1 MKSRLL
7 FANPS
12 KQNNENRLLILEAI
26 ERVMITG
33 NYILG
38 SEVLE
43 FEKEF
48 ADYVGMK
55 NCVGVNS
62 GTDALILSLR
72 ALDIGH
78 GDEVITP
85 SHTAVATVAAICA
98 TGARPVFIDVELNT
112 FTIIPELVELSITSK
127 TKAIIAVHLY
137 GHPCDMDK
145 LMDLSRRTGLYLLED
160 CAQAHGA
167 EWNGKKVGSFGIVSC
182 FSFYPT
188 KNLGAIG
195 DGGAIL
201 TNDKDLA
208 ERIRLIREYGW
219 DKDRSVLEISGVSR
233 LDEIQAA
240 ILRVKLRKLKE
251 SNQRRN
257 EIATLYK
264 NDINNP
270 EVILPTIITGAVH
283 SFHLFVIRTNIRAK
297 MITELNQL
305 EIFPGIHYKQPVHSQ
320 SAYLKYQPT
329 DVDSLENT
337 NRIAETVLS
346 LPMYPELEESEIERV
361 IEGIQNVQP

>member
-1 MKSRLL
+1 MKSKLL

-12 KQNNENRLLILEAI
+12 KQNEKNRILILEAM
-26 ERVMITG
+26 ERVISSG
-33 NYILG
+33 DYILG
-38 SEVLE
+38 SEVIE

-48 ADYVGMK
+48 AKYVGSR

-72 ALDIGH
+72 ALDIGN

-98 TGARPVFIDVELNT
+98 TGAKPVFVDVDLGT
-112 FTIIPELVELSITSK
+112 FTLIPELAERAVTK
-127 TKAIIAVHLY
+127 RTKAIIAVHLY
-137 GHPCDMDK
+137 GHPCDMDS
-145 LMDLSRRTGLYLLED
+145 LLDLVKRTGIYLLED

-167 EWNGKKVGSFGIVSC
+167 EWNGQKVGSFGTISC

-188 KNLGAIG
+188 KNLGAMG

-201 TNDKDLA
+201 TNDDNLA
-208 ERIRLIREYGW
+208 ERIRLMREYGW
-219 DKDRSVLEISGVSR
+219 NKNRSALEISGVSR

-240 ILRVKLRKLKE
+240 ILRVKLGNLNK

-264 NDINNP
+264 NNINTP
-270 EVILPTIITGAVH
+270 EVVLPTTSPKAVH
-283 SFHLFVIRTNIRAK
+283 VFHLFVIRTNIRAK
-297 MITELNQL
+297 MIDELNQL
-305 EIFPGIHYKQPVHSQ
+305 EIYPGIHYRLPVHSQ
-320 SAYLKYQPT
+320 PAYLKYQPL
-329 DVDSLENT
+329 DGDLLVNT
-337 NRIAETVLS
+337 NQLAGTILS
-346 LPMYPELEESEIERV
+346 LPMYPELSDGDIHRV